1 MGFKASVNPDM
12 CISTGNCVRRAP
24 AVFTFNEEDVAE
36 AQDGGAGLSD
46 EELVQIA
53 RGCPVGAISL
63 VDEQGDEFDIYA

>member
-24 AVFTFNEEDVAE
+24 QTFVFNEDDVAV
-36 AQDGGAGLSD
+36 AQEGTGLSD

-53 RGCPVGAISL
+53 RGCPVGAITL
-63 VDEQGDEFDIYA
+63 VGADGEEFDIYA